1 MSLNF
6 DLTGIENY
14 KELCWEPTHRGG
26 DRLNPI
32 TETLVFAA
40 QIVGVADIND
50 KTKGEFF
57 RRLSMLEHVGG
68 SFVQKSTPKG
78 SVMLYITQA
87 DVEAHVGLHTNATP
101 RTKAQFHKMIIQTV
115 EEDTR
120 RAVNRRD
127 KS

>member
-78 SVMLYITQA
+78 SVMLYITRK
-87 DVEAHVGLHTNATP
+87 DVDAHVGLKTNADIK
-101 RTKAQFHKMIIQTV
+101 TKTQFNKVIIRTV
-115 EEDTR
+115 EQDTQC
-120 RAVNRRD
+120 AVNRRE
-127 KS
+127 S